1 MRDKFGTTQHSTTE
15 HIGELCIEIPAA
27 YHDGLRTKVPYFA
40 RLAAADFEV
49 KIEFVYAPG
58 GPGKLDGRFEDAVE
72 PTPAAVEIRAIRAA
86 SNVLFDGDGV
96 VLTACRGT
104 DLLQLFTH
112 AQISALEDRL
122 LARAM
127 AGSLE

>member
-1 MRDKFGTTQHSTTE
+1 MRDKFGTTQHSTE

-27 YHDGLRTKVPYFA
+27 YQDGLRTKAPYFA
-40 RLAAADFEV
+40 RLAAVDFEV
-49 KIEFVYAPG
+49 KIEFVYTPG
-58 GPGKLDGRFEDAVE
+58 EPGKLDGPLEDAVE
-72 PTPAAVEIRAIRAA
+72 PIPAAVEIRAIRAA